1 MDSAYCAHS
10 EGDFMTRNEFEEDV
24 ISISVDPESKLV
36 AIPGANYRMGQTPVT
51 QRLYE
56 KVMGE
61 NPSYFQHSNDN
72 LDAEQRDALECNT
85 ANNPVKN
92 VSWFDAVYFCSQRYL
107 FANTPLRQAQGAAI
121 FRQAKER
128 QFFCYTE
135 ASSLSLLQRYVFGNK
150 PLRQAQGATV
160 FFAMSK
166 NYKFF
171 PILSHNESHTC

>member
-1 MDSAYCAHS
+1 M
-10 EGDFMTRNEFEEDV
+10 
-24 ISISVDPESKLV
+24 
-36 AIPGANYRMGQTPVT
+36 MGQTPVT

-85 ANNPVKN
+85 ANNPVEN

-150 PLRQAQGATV
+150 PFRQAQVADSFCYTAVPFAEPVEVISLCKHAPSTGSGSDS
-160 FFAMSK
+160 FFC
-166 NYKFF
+166 YV
-171 PILSHNESHTC
+171 